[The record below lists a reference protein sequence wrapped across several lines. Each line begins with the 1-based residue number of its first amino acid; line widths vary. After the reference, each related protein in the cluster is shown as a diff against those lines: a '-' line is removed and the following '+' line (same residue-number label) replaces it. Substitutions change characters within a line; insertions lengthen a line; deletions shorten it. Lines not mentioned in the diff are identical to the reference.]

1 LKNSSQQ
8 SYLCKKTHATLDK
21 NILIYGFQ
29 PIMEAMNAGRE
40 IEKILILKTVH
51 PSKSNEIKRL
61 ATSLKIPFQFVP
73 IEKLNRLTPQN
84 HQGLVA
90 YTSPVAYAPIE
101 EIVPR
106 VFESGKTPFILI
118 LDKVTDVRNL
128 GSIARTAECAGVDAI
143 LFPSQGSAMINA
155 DAIKTSAGA
164 LTKIDVSRVSN
175 LKDAIRY
182 LKESGIS
189 IIGATEK
196 ASQHYFE
203 MDFKIP
209 VAVIMGSEDK
219 GISEE
224 YLKLCDH
231 KAKIQMVG
239 EIQSL
244 NVSVAA
250 GIFLFEA
257 VRQRLEGVVKI

>member
-1 LKNSSQQ
+1 LKNYGQQ
-8 SYLCKKTHATLDK
+8 SYLCKKHLQTVDK

-40 IEKILILKTVH
+40 IEKILILKTIH
-51 PSKSNEIKRL
+51 PAKSNEIMRM
-61 ATSLKIPFQFVP
+61 ASGLKIPFQFVP
-73 IEKLNRLTPQN
+73 LEKLNRLTKQN

-90 YTSPVAYAPIE
+90 YTSPVDYAPIE
-101 EIVPR
+101 QIVPR
-106 VFESGKTPFILI
+106 IFESGKTPFILI

-128 GSIARTAECAGVDAI
+128 GSIARSAECAGVDVI

-164 LTKIDVSRVSN
+164 LTKMDVSRVSN
-175 LKDAIRY
+175 LKETIRY
-182 LKESGIS
+182 LKESGITVV
-189 IIGATEK
+189 GATEK
-196 ASQHYFE
+196 ATQHYFE
-203 MDFKIP
+203 PDFTVP
-209 VAVIMGSEDK
+209 VAIIMGSEDK
-219 GISEE
+219 GVSEE

-244 NVSVAA
+244 NVAVAA
-250 GIFLFEA
+250 GIFMFEA
-257 VRQRLEGVVKI
+257 VRQRQKHGSII